1 MKSEDLRKAIELT
14 KRVMAEL
21 DELKAEN
28 ERTLREVRPRIARAE
43 AELRRAGY
51 LR

>member
-1 MKSEDLRKAIELT
+1 MKSEDLRKAKELT
-14 KRVMAEL
+14 ERLIAEL
-21 DELKAEN
+21 DMLKAEN
-28 ERTLREVRPRIARAE
+28 ERTLREVKPRLEAAE